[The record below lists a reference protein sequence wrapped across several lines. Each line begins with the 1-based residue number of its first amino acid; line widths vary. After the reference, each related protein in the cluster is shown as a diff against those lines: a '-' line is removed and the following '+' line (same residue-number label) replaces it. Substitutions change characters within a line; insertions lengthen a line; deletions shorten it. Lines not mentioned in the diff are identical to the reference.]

1 MKNLFLSLLL
11 FIAFDNFSQQIIAND
26 NTLSATIDGK
36 EFKSQPRR
44 IRIGAYYWVT
54 ANLISPD
61 RSLRFWF
68 ADFTHKDIIP
78 EVGKYLIVDE
88 KYTNQKEAEKLVLEG
103 KLKGIA
109 VCKYVEETKSPRME
123 FHVGESL
130 RDETATIEITSNKG
144 GYLEGTFSMNL
155 EGTYWKERASAT
167 VFGGLGRIIDKAK
180 DKAKTSA
187 TGYDQ
192 DIDPEGNGYRKQD
205 KKDQITI
212 ANGKFKLKFTESLEK
227 K

>member
-1 MKNLFLSLLL
+1 MKKILIALLL
-11 FIAFDNFSQQIIAND
+11 FVSFENFGQQVIAND
-26 NTLSATIDGK
+26 NTLTATIDGK
-36 EFKSQPRR
+36 EFKTQPRR

-68 ADFTHKDIIP
+68 VDFTHQDIIP
-78 EVGKYLIVDE
+78 EVGKYLLVDE
-88 KYTNQKEAEKLVLEG
+88 KYASKKEAEKMVLEG

-109 VCKYVEETKSPRME
+109 VVKYVEETKSPRME
-123 FHVGESL
+123 FHVGEAL
-130 RDETATIEITSNKG
+130 KDETATIEITNNKNG
-144 GYLEGTFSMNL
+144 FLEGTFTMNL
-155 EGTYWKERASAT
+155 EGTYWKEKASAT
-167 VFGGLGRIIDKAK
+167 VFGGMGRLIDKAK

-205 KKDQITI
+205 KKDQISIT
-212 ANGKFKLKFTESLEK
+212 NGKFKLKFSESK
-227 K
+227 